1 MALPAPNMRLLLL
14 LFSFSFL
21 LLPGGSRCWF
31 PPLQQR
37 RGFGF
42 HKSRLGF
49 HRSRLGFHGSRLG
62 FHGSRLGLHRSRL
75 GFHRRGLGF
84 YKSGLGLYGSGC
96 GNLSL
101 EGGIKRPYTYSYTLS
116 GSISVFLEHLRPRE
130 QEMTHLELLLFSCVC
145 RTHILPTA
153 AGTSDP
159 GGGGKGGLG

>member
-1 MALPAPNMRLLLL
+1 MEVHTFEGCFVALPAPNMRLLLL

-21 LLPGGSRCWF
+21 LLLLPGGSRCWL
-31 PPLQQR
+31 PPLRQR
-37 RGFGF
+37 RG
-42 HKSRLGF
+42 LGF
-49 HRSRLGFHGSRLG
+49 HRSRLGFHG
-62 FHGSRLGLHRSRL
+62 
-75 GFHRRGLGF
+75 RGLGL

-145 RTHILPTA
+145 CTHILPTA

-159 GGGGKGGLG
+159 GGGGEGGLG

>member
-1 MALPAPNMRLLLL
+1 MEVHTFEGCFVALPAPNMRLLLL

-21 LLPGGSRCWF
+21 LLPGSNRCWL
-31 PPLQQR
+31 PPLRQR
-37 RGFGF
+37 RGLGF
-42 HKSRLGF
+42 HKSRLGFHRSRLGF

-62 FHGSRLGLHRSRL
+62 FYKSRLGLYR
-75 GFHRRGLGF
+75 
-84 YKSGLGLYGSGC
+84 SGC

-101 EGGIKRPYTYSYTLS
+101 EGGIKRPYMYSYTLS

-145 RTHILPTA
+145 CTHILPTA

-159 GGGGKGGLG
+159 GGGGEGGLG